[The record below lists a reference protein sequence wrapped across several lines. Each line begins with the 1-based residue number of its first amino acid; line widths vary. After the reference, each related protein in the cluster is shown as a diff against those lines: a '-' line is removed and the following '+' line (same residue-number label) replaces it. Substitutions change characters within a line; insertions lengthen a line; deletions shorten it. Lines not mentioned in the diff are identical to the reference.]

1 VVSLRPWWCWC
12 RCGPGWSV
20 EADKVATPP
29 LFTGAGVRELPRDG
43 VTLVLWRDPKVV
55 LGDRSARTP
64 T

>member
-1 VVSLRPWWCWC
+1 VVLVPLW
-12 RCGPGWSV
+12 PGLV
-20 EADKVATPP
+20 GGGRQGRHPP
-29 LFTGAGVRELPRDG
+29 LFTGAGVHELPRDG

>member
-1 VVSLRPWWCWC
+1 
-12 RCGPGWSV
+12 V

-29 LFTGAGVRELPRDG
+29 FFTGAGVRELPRDG